1 MENVFEDA
9 ALQKYLKD
17 IANIQPLTKKAE
29 RKLAIKSKNGDVSAQ
44 QKLIE
49 SNLKFV
55 VKVATKYQNRG
66 LTLLELISEGNIG
79 LIKAIEKYDINSDN
93 KLISYAV
100 WWIKQRILF
109 AIAEKTNIIKIPLS
123 KNNLA
128 KKITKAEKDIFE
140 ESGRIPTVSEIAEK
154 TKLTVSLIEK
164 TKREVTTTLSIEQK
178 IDSANTSKRT
188 FADILATTMERDPQK
203 LYYREKQ
210 KKQVSESLKKLSER
224 EHKVIGLYFGLNDES
239 PQNFAE
245 IGRVLSLSRERIR
258 QIYND
263 AFKKI
268 LADINSENG
277 FNLNY

>member
-188 FADILATTMERDPQK
+188 FADILATTMESDPQK

>member
-29 RKLAIKSKNGDVSAQ
+29 HELAIKSKNGDFSAQ
-44 QKLIE
+44 RKLIE

-66 LTLLELISEGNIG
+66 LTLSELISEGNIG

-140 ESGRIPTVSEIAEK
+140 ESGRIPTVNEIAEK

-164 TKREVTTTLSIEQK
+164 TKREVTATLSIEQK
-178 IDSANTSKRT
+178 IDGTNTSERT
-188 FADILATTMERDPQK
+188 FADILATKVENDPQK

-224 EHKVIGLYFGLNDES
+224 EHKIIGLYFGLNDES

-245 IGRVLSLSRERIR
+245 IGRILSLSRERVR

-268 LADINSENG
+268 LAEINRENE
-277 FNLNY
+277 FSINY